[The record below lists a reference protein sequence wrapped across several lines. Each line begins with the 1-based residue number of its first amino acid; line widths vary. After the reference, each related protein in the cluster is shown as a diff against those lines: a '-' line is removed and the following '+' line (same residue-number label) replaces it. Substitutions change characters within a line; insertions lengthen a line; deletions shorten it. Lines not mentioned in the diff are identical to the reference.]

1 MAKQVDATYGNALF
15 ELAVELNKIDELYNE
30 TIALTDILRDEENAE
45 LIKFLNHPHISK
57 EEKAK
62 VVKETFDGR
71 CSDELAGL
79 MDMVVRKNH
88 AASLV
93 AIFEYF
99 IKLVKEEKKI
109 GVVSITS
116 AITLLDEQKSSIEKR
131 ILETTAYESLEAEYK
146 VDKSLLGGLVIR
158 IQDRVVDSS
167 IKTKLDGLSKQ
178 LAKA

>member
-30 TIALTDILRDEENAE
+30 TIALTDILRDEEE